1 MTTVVHTYAAGQLG
15 SVTFGINGMA
25 DKGYGA
31 TLALRFR
38 TTANICGLEAGF
50 HATTAEIRAFA
61 AELIRH
67 ADITDAKQ
75 AELDAEVTA

>member
-1 MTTVVHTYAAGQLG
+1 MSSAIHTYEAGQLG
-15 SVTFGINGMA
+15 SVTFGINGLVE
-25 DKGYGA
+25 KGYAA

-38 TTANICGLEAGF
+38 TSANICGLDAGF
-50 HATTAEIRAFA
+50 HATTVEIRAFA

-75 AELDAEVTA
+75 AELDAGAAA